1 MTGRP
6 DRARWR
12 TCVRRALAWAG
23 LCAALL
29 AGAPARAAAQ
39 ETRADTAAVL
49 LRVAEQLEAEGRTA
63 LAAALL
69 QTILERYGE
78 TPAAAE
84 AARRRAP
91 ARTAAAEVT
100 GSGRGE
106 LMVWGTLYGLW
117 LGAAVPA
124 AAGADDPEAYGL
136 GLLLGGP
143 TGFLAARLYA
153 GEGLTEGQARAIT
166 FGGTWG
172 TWQGFGWREVADV
185 GRTPEATFTAMIA
198 GGLTGLGIGAALAHN
213 RPVTPGTAT
222 MVNFGALWGTWYG
235 LAAAIAADMDGDDH
249 RLTASLIGGNLGL
262 IATALT
268 APAWNLSRQRARLI
282 NVAGVAGL
290 VGGFG
295 LLLLLQP
302 EDDNTAIL
310 VPTLT
315 SAAGLLAGAAWT
327 RNYDR
332 RSGPAGGGGGG
343 GGGEAL
349 LERRGG
355 RWTAGEPR
363 PVPVLLEAGAGRRA
377 PGVRLDLVAV
387 RF

>member
-6 DRARWR
+6 DRTRRRAWL
-12 TCVRRALAWAG
+12 RRALVLAP
-23 LCAALL
+23 LCVALL
-29 AGAPARAAAQ
+29 AGVPARAAAQ

-69 QTILERYGE
+69 QAVLERYGE

-84 AARRRAP
+84 IARRRA
-91 ARTAAAEVT
+91 AERTVAAAEVT

-117 LGAAVPA
+117 LGAAIPA

-143 TGFLAARLYA
+143 AGFLASRLYA
-153 GEGLTEGQARAIT
+153 GQELTEGQARAIT

-172 TWQGFGWREVADV
+172 TWQGFGWRQVTDI
-185 GRTPEATFTAMIA
+185 GKTPEATFGAMVL
-198 GGLTGLGIGAALAHN
+198 GGLTGLGIGVALARNH
-213 RPVTPGTAT
+213 PVTAGTAT
-222 MVNFGALWGTWYG
+222 AVNFGALWGTWYG
-235 LAAAIAADMDGDDH
+235 LATAIVADIEDGDR
-249 RLTASLIGGNLGL
+249 RLTASLVGGNLGL

-268 APAWNLSRQRARLI
+268 APRWNLSRQRVRLI

-302 EDDNTAIL
+302 DDDNTAIL

-327 RNYDR
+327 RNHDR
-332 RSGPAGGGGGG
+332 RAGPASG

-355 RWTAGEPR
+355 RWAAGEPR
-363 PVPVLLEAGAGRRA
+363 PVPVMLEAADGRRV
-377 PGVRLDLVAV
+377 PGLGLDLLSL

>member
-1 MTGRP
+1 MTRRP
-6 DRARWR
+6 DRAQGRA
-12 TCVRRALAWAG
+12 CLRRALVWAA
-23 LCAALL
+23 LCAALV

-69 QTILERYGE
+69 QAILERYGE

-91 ARTAAAEVT
+91 GRTAAAGEVT

-124 AAGADDPEAYGL
+124 AAGTDEPEAYGL

-143 TGFLAARLYA
+143 AGFLAARFYA

-213 RPVTPGTAT
+213 RPITPGTAT
-222 MVNFGALWGTWYG
+222 MVNFGALWGSWYG
-235 LAAAIAADMDGDDH
+235 LAAAIAADLEGDDQ
-249 RLTASLIGGNLGL
+249 RITSTLIGGNLGL
-262 IATALT
+262 IATALA
-268 APAWNLSRQRARLI
+268 APGWNLSRQRARLI

-290 VGGFG
+290 VSGFG
-295 LLLLLQP
+295 VLLLLQP

-315 SAAGLLAGAAWT
+315 SAVGLLAGAAWT

-332 RSGPAGGGGGG
+332 RSRPAGAGGS

-355 RWTAGEPR
+355 RWAAGEPR
-363 PVPVLLEAGAGRRA
+363 PVPVLLEAAAGRRV
-377 PGVRLDLVAV
+377 PGLRLDLVSA